1 MLKFPIAHTN
11 DWLHTCDP
19 LYYKSRHIWNLGINL
34 NWNDTGSPSFIG
46 HATSLNDRREL
57 MKSHGISSVKN
68 REWRTVISWWKTFQF
83 LPLLLNDRYCVQKS
97 RGHHSVLLQWRH
109 NEHDS
114 VSNHQPHDCLLN
126 RLFRHRSKK
135 ISNLCV
141 TDFCEGNLPV
151 TGKFP
156 AQRAKTRKMFSYD
169 DVVMYLHSN
178 RVCLVAVVW
187 LYIYS
192 DPVTAVNSYYFWAAQ
207 KAKILVE

>member
-19 LYYKSRHIWNLGINL
+19 LYYKSRHIWNLGSNL
-34 NWNDTGSPSFIG
+34 NWNDMISPSFIG

-68 REWRTVISWWKTFQF
+68 KEWRTVISWWKTFQL

-114 VSNHQPHDCLLN
+114 VSNHQPHIVYSTVYSGADQRKYQTSASLTFV
-126 RLFRHRSKK
+126 RGIHRW
-135 ISNLCV
+135 
-141 TDFCEGNLPV
+141 P
-151 TGKFP
+151 
-156 AQRAKTRKMFSYD
+156 
-169 DVVMYLHSN
+169 
-178 RVCLVAVVW
+178 
-187 LYIYS
+187 
-192 DPVTAVNSYYFWAAQ
+192 VNSPH
-207 KAKILVE
+207 KGP